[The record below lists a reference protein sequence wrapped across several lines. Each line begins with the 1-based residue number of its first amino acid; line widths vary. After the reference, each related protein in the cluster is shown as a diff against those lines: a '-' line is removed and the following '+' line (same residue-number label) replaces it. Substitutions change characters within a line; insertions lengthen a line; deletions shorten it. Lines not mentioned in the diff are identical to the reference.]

1 MEKFTDII
9 NKFVNKM
16 GYLKNANLEGI
27 VWYGSSQTGFA
38 NSCSDIDLHIVF
50 SGLTNE
56 VRGSDFIDNY
66 RIEYF
71 EKNLSSLY
79 QKVDY
84 EFNHQSNAMVSMF
97 TCGAVLLDKRGNI
110 KKLQEYIKRTYS
122 APMPC
127 LSEEETKEQIAIINN
142 FFDDLHYYIE
152 INDLY
157 ANHVFHL
164 TLERIKDLY
173 FAINALPGV
182 SRTKTL
188 KTMLNDNYRDAT
200 KKENPSQD
208 FIDLY
213 IFCLNENMP
222 LLNRINYLQAL
233 YSLTI
238 KNVHFNKNIHRI
250 IFKKSKID

>member
-50 SGLTNE
+50 SDLTNE

-71 EKNLSSLY
+71 EKTLSSLY

-97 TCGAVLLDKRGNI
+97 AYGTVLLDKRGNI

-127 LSEEETKEQIAIINN
+127 LNEEETKEQIAIINN
-142 FFDDLHYYIE
+142 FFDDLNYYIE
-152 INDLY
+152 TNDLY

-182 SRTKTL
+182 SRTKAL
-188 KTMLNDNYRDAT
+188 KTMLNDNYRNAT
-200 KKENPSQD
+200 KKR
-208 FIDLY
+208 I
-213 IFCLNENMP
+213 LNQN
-222 LLNRINYLQAL
+222 
-233 YSLTI
+233 SLIYTYA
-238 KNVHFNKNIHRI
+238 V
-250 IFKKSKID
+250 